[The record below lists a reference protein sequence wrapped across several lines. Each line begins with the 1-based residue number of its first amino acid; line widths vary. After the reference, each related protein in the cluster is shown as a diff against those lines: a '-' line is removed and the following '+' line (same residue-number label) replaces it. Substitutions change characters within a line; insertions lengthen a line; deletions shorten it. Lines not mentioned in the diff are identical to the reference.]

1 MIKYPGQLAG
11 VFYFRPVPLHQK
23 KIYSLDEAREKIRRY
38 CAYQERS
45 QFQVEQ
51 KLKAYG
57 LIAAVAG
64 ELLIELIQDNFLNE
78 QRFADAFVRGKHNQK
93 GWGKRKIEAELFK
106 HRVSKPCLA
115 EAMANIEDDEYL
127 EKLKSIAR
135 KKWDSLEGTR
145 KPQRVQKVIRYLQGR
160 GYFYD
165 EIKTALNKLDL

>member
-1 MIKYPGQLAG
+1 MAG
-11 VFYFRPVPLHQK
+11 VFYFRPVPLNQK
-23 KIYSLDEAREKIRRY
+23 KVYNLDEAREKIRRY

-57 LIAAVAG
+57 LISEVAD

-93 GWGKRKIEAELFK
+93 GWGKRKIQAELFK
-106 HRVSKPCLA
+106 HRVSKPCI
-115 EAMANIEDDEYL
+115 EKAMANIQSDEYL
-127 EKLKSIAR
+127 EKLRGIAQ
-135 KKWDSLEGTR
+135 KKWNSLEGVR

-165 EIKTALNKLDL
+165 EIKRAMTKLNV